1 MAQIDGGDIVARML
15 KREGID
21 TIFTLSGGHIQN
33 IYDGCLDEGIRVV
46 DTRHEQSAGH
56 AAEGYSRLTR
66 KCGVAVVTAGPG
78 VTDVV
83 TAVATAYQNASPL
96 LVIGGA
102 APLRTSLMGALQE
115 IPGTVDMM
123 RPITKWAATIPFT
136 NRIQDY
142 LAQAF
147 RIALTGRFGPVF
159 LEIPSDILFGR
170 LEEDSIEWPQNYRT
184 EGRTQGDAALV
195 KQAAQLLADAERPA
209 VMAGT
214 GIYWADAGDAF
225 RELAEKV
232 QAPIYLNDMGRGMVH
247 QDHPQF
253 MSRTRRTAFGEADVI
268 LFAGTMMDFR
278 LRYGKS
284 AGPQAKV
291 IAVDIDPTEI
301 GRNRGVDVGIEGDP
315 RAVLQGIT
323 AEIGRSANSAA
334 IQHNDWLE
342 KLRDGETKIVELRQR
357 WLHSD
362 ADPIH
367 PLRLC
372 NEIAKFVDEDTTVVG
387 DGGDIVGLASQ
398 VLPVNRPSQFM
409 GPGPLGTLG
418 VGTGF
423 CMAASVVYPNK
434 RVLMV
439 NGDGSFGLNGF
450 DFDTFVRFNM
460 PVVSVVG
467 NDRQW
472 GQILVGQAKMYGDE
486 RVVATRLG
494 DNARYDK
501 VVEALGGHGEFVT
514 KPDDI
519 YPAIERAFASGKPA
533 CVNVIID
540 QTPEGVS
547 GGYEFLG

>member
-1 MAQIDGGDIVARML
+1 MAQIDGGDLVARML

-21 TIFTLSGGHIQN
+21 AIFTLSGGHVQN
-33 IYDGCLDEGIRVV
+33 IYDGCIDEGIRVI
-46 DTRHEQSAGH
+46 DTRHEQVAGH

-78 VTDVV
+78 VTDTV
-83 TAVATAYQNASPL
+83 TAVATAYQNASPM

-115 IPGTVDMM
+115 IPGTVEMM

-136 NRIQDY
+136 DRIPDY

-147 RIALTGRFGPVF
+147 RTALTGRYGPVF

-170 LEEDSIEWPQNYRT
+170 LEEEKVELPSAYRT
-184 EGRTQGDAALV
+184 EGRTQGDATLIKRAAEAL
-195 KQAAQLLADAERPA
+195 ANAERPA
-209 VMAGT
+209 LMGGT
-214 GIYWADAGDAF
+214 GVYWADAGDAL
-225 RELAEKV
+225 RALAEKV
-232 QAPIYLNDMGRGMVH
+232 QAPVYLNDMGRGTIS
-247 QDHPQF
+247 QEHPQF

-268 LFAGTMMDFR
+268 LFAGTMIDFR
-278 LRYGKS
+278 LRYGRS
-284 AGPQAKV
+284 INPAAKV
-291 IAVDIDPTEI
+291 ISLDIDPQEL
-301 GRNRGVDVGIEGDP
+301 GRNRGIDVAIEGDP
-315 RAVLQGIT
+315 RTSLQQIT
-323 AEIGRSANSAA
+323 AEIGDRK
-334 IQHNDWLE
+334 IEHGDWLQ
-342 KLRDGETKIVELRQR
+342 KLRDGETKVLELRQK

-372 NEIAKFVDEDTTVVG
+372 NEMAKFVDDETTVVG
-387 DGGDIVGLASQ
+387 DGGDIVGLSSQ
-398 VLPVNRPSQFM
+398 VLPVNRPGQFM

-423 CMAASVVYPNK
+423 CIASKTVDPK
-434 RVLMV
+434 RKVLMV

-450 DFDTFVRFNM
+450 DFDTLVRFNM
-460 PVVSVVG
+460 PVVAVVG

-472 GQILVGQAKMYGDE
+472 GQILVGQEKMYGEE

-514 KPDDI
+514 APDGI
-519 YPAIERAFASGKPA
+519 FPAIERAFASGKPA

-540 QTPEGVS
+540 QKPEGVS